1 MSNSKLAPEGI
12 EPLASVNPYRT
23 YPWYASNQASSC
35 NVWEF
40 TVGELYG
47 CVCHR
52 PIDEL
57 ARSPIASNLAN
68 GPQLT
73 EQALKEAA
81 YWDQWFASE
90 TSA

>member
-12 EPLASVNPYRT
+12 EPLASLNPYRT
-23 YPWYASNQASSC
+23 YPWYTSNRASSC

-57 ARSPIASNLAN
+57 ARCADRIECWPMAHSS
-68 GPQLT
+68 Q
-73 EQALKEAA
+73 
-81 YWDQWFASE
+81 SRR
-90 TSA
+90 